1 MLTMQGADGRRSGH
15 SLPPK
20 RGCRMSRPR
29 NLARRGTPPMTDPMT
44 AREIAERIA
53 YGGPRIPNTG
63 GKANTDWIADEIERA
78 ILADRAA
85 ERARLAQSGDVEG
98 VENEIR
104 LLAVGSG
111 VAWRLGNDGLA
122 TTIARH
128 VQAKLAATAEAAR
141 LEARDAIADLF
152 DNGMYTKDGER
163 WMKTPEGDVRL
174 LDIAPNLERMFIQEQ
189 ILKCGSPQPTV
200 SERIRALR
208 PDELEKKP

>member
-1 MLTMQGADGRRSGH
+1 
-15 SLPPK
+15 
-20 RGCRMSRPR
+20 
-29 NLARRGTPPMTDPMT
+29 MTEPMT
-44 AREIAERIA
+44 AREVAARILSDLYGDRTLSEMSSVEREA
-53 YGGPRIPNTG
+53 RLGLVQTSV
-63 GKANTDWIADEIERA
+63 E
-78 ILADRAA
+78 ADRAA
-85 ERARLAQSGDVEG
+85 ERERLAQSGDVEG
-98 VENEIR
+98 
-104 LLAVGSG
+104 LAIELWEVFRPS
-111 VAWRLGNDGLA
+111 AHYAFQFIATAEQEEWRVV
-122 TTIARH
+122 ARH

-208 PDELEKKP
+208 PDELEKKT